1 MQFFQASLLN
11 TEKKKKTDSEM
22 GGENEAEKVKRNF
35 YSVRWFFIFH
45 SHVKNTQTFKLFSL
59 PPVPL
64 PRIPPRPDTRGQ
76 PTAMQNSIAFPEQH
90 FTHIFYFKALL
101 KFPRLPLVLLH
112 YSLYIA
118 VQHEGPSERL
128 AEQASTK
135 QVLFDI
141 IKSTEVGL

>member
-1 MQFFQASLLN
+1 
-11 TEKKKKTDSEM
+11 M

-112 YSLYIA
+112 YSLYIV